1 MLLKNLTLLWIFY
14 RLRKI
19 FRFCLPTIKFVCR
32 FVNKG
37 FWFFQWKQFCWIRAI
52 RKIEKVPWSSNYST
66 PHGYFRW
73 VVYVFMLNF
82 GFVFFLKKK
91 EKRNKYSFRFYKI
104 GTSGQCFSQIL
115 PAWHAIEMV
124 ETCSFSYAPLKFCT
138 MTPNFDPVFSQYSI
152 NCSCSDVG
160 FSKLAPVLYTVGL

>member
-1 MLLKNLTLLWIFY
+1 M
-14 RLRKI
+14 
-19 FRFCLPTIKFVCR
+19 
-32 FVNKG
+32 
-37 FWFFQWKQFCWIRAI
+37 
-52 RKIEKVPWSSNYST
+52 
-66 PHGYFRW
+66 
-73 VVYVFMLNF
+73 YVFMLNF
-82 GFVFFLKKK
+82 GFVFFLKKEK
-91 EKRNKYSFRFYKI
+91 KRNKYSFRFYKI

-160 FSKLAPVLYTVGL
+160 FSKLAPVPYTVGFIKQFHSGFKSWVVAYSKFYLGFKAKISIFLTFMISNIFFCPCKVEKITLKIAMKNSKKP